1 MNALT
6 TLPVYP
12 RPAAALTWMGL
23 ALLVGLAAYVSLP
36 VARGAAL
43 MLLCL
48 LPLVGLYA
56 VSPRQVMA
64 VSMLI
69 SVALLLC
76 ACGLWRLDAM
86 NFRWD
91 DDGLSAMIACGMTLA
106 VGSITRELNHSQLRQ
121 CEHHQALVNT
131 LNNLQ
136 QQATK
141 DMQTGLPNQAYMRE
155 WMRQAAK
162 RAQRS
167 GQPLSLALL
176 ARDQAKELPQYAS
189 ADTPAQAPDELAFDQ
204 WVACANLVFREND
217 VTARWS
223 NEELLVLFEGSS
235 PEQAREGLT
244 RLRNETGCVA
254 FSSGLLTWQA
264 SESIDDAIA
273 RAHGALQRAR
283 QAGGQRD
290 ELV

>member
-6 TLPVYP
+6 TLPVNT
-12 RPAAALTWMGL
+12 RPATALTWMSM
-23 ALLVGLAAYVSLP
+23 ALLLELTAYVTLP

-48 LPLVGLYA
+48 LPLIGLF
-56 VSPRQVMA
+56 SITPRQVMVVSAA
-64 VSMLI
+64 VC
-69 SVALLLC
+69 VAILLC
-76 ACGLWRLDAM
+76 AGGLWRLDAA
-86 NFRWD
+86 NFHGD
-91 DDGLSAMIACGMTLA
+91 EDGMLALVAAGMVMA
-106 VGSITRELNHSQLRQ
+106 VGSITRELNQHQLVQR
-121 CEHHQALVNT
+121 EHHQALVDT
-131 LNNLQ
+131 LANLQ

-167 GQPLSLALL
+167 GQPLSIALL
-176 ARDQAKELPQYAS
+176 ARDQALELPDS
-189 ADTPAQAPDELAFDQ
+189 ATSDTLAHAPDELAFDQ
-204 WVACANLVFREND
+204 WVACANQVFREND

-223 NEELLVLFEGSS
+223 SEELLVLFEGSS
-235 PEQAREGLT
+235 PEQAREGLI
-244 RLRNETGCVA
+244 RLRTETGCVA

-264 SESIDDAIA
+264 GESIDDALH
-273 RAHGALQRAR
+273 RAHVALQRAR
-283 QAGGQRD
+283 QSGGQRD